1 MIRIILMRVLWV
13 PLIAL
18 FLAAMGYI
26 VVRGLEGDK
35 RSTMST
41 LALPTVSA

>member
-18 FLAAMGYI
+18 FLAAIGYI
-26 VVRGLEGDK
+26 VVSGFEDDK

-41 LALPTVSA
+41 LVLPTASA

>member
-18 FLAAMGYI
+18 FLAAIGYI
-26 VVRGLEGDK
+26 VVSGFEDEK
-35 RSTMST
+35 RSTMSI
-41 LALPTVSA
+41 LALALTSA

>member
-1 MIRIILMRVLWV
+1 MIRIILMRVLWM

-18 FLAAMGYI
+18 FLAAIGYI
-26 VVRGLEGDK
+26 VLSGLESDK

-41 LALPTVSA
+41 LVLPTVIA

>member
-13 PLIAL
+13 PLIAF
-18 FLAAMGYI
+18 FLAAIGYI
-26 VVRGLEGDK
+26 VLSGLEGDK

-41 LALPTVSA
+41 LALPRDSS